1 MIEALACSVSLRPTA
16 SSSRC
21 VCMFSRASFR
31 WTLAY
36 RTSLRRLP
44 GLRELM
50 RCPDGRF
57 SSMSPKIDLFIGLV
71 REKEIRRDG
80 KIRIPVVQESSGNT
94 TRIQAEGLKEGDAV
108 LSYKPLK
115 NGMAVVPRFRAIFIS

>member
-1 MIEALACSVSLRPTA
+1 
-16 SSSRC
+16 
-21 VCMFSRASFR
+21 
-31 WTLAY
+31 
-36 RTSLRRLP
+36 
-44 GLRELM
+44 
-50 RCPDGRF
+50 
-57 SSMSPKIDLFIGLV
+57 MSPKIDLFIGLV

-94 TRIQAEGLKEGDAV
+94 TRTQAGGPKEGDAV